1 MKKIIVTLLLICA
14 GVFTTIAQ
22 QTQNPTS
29 EKEIE
34 MKLNFLG
41 YRFYKNGERLNWKEL
56 VEATASVEEA
66 NLLIKRGKSQNTIA
80 NLLAITSG
88 TLTGIVLAQ
97 EFNDREPTWELAY
110 ASGGL
115 LLVGFH
121 LSFRAFNNVNKG
133 VDSYN
138 IAIASKSAYRFEPEF
153 HLVSNQNGIGL
164 ALRF

>member
-1 MKKIIVTLLLICA
+1 MKKTFFLIGLVYFFCIS
-14 GVFTTIAQ
+14 GYAQ

-29 EKEIE
+29 EEEIE